1 VIGANIWFLRA
12 CSITS
17 ASARVSPNRASPN
30 NVAEALAVAKEI
42 SRNHTVIRFAD
53 DLIDEATKRIAAI
66 ERALEALQRRRRR
79 WSTLAPAAQMELR
92 EQIDYVQARRE
103 IAELELLELIELAEL
118 PIEFM
123 GSA

>member
-1 VIGANIWFLRA
+1 
-12 CSITS
+12 
-17 ASARVSPNRASPN
+17 
-30 NVAEALAVAKEI
+30 
-42 SRNHTVIRFAD
+42 
-53 DLIDEATKRIAAI
+53 
-66 ERALEALQRRRRR
+66 
-79 WSTLAPAAQMELR
+79 MELR